1 MSRIIPDFIIDAA
14 TGRATP
20 VHTFD
25 GGSFDGFYSH
35 AQHKALANLG
45 SAAAARAG
53 GMPDAE
59 IRRRMIAAI
68 KEADVVVLFYPP
80 HRDDEHGFMIAK
92 GRRALKRYG
101 KMAVFQAFDLE
112 SREDAVAIRKAYGDK
127 VRLR

>member
-1 MSRIIPDFIIDAA
+1 MSGIIPDYIVEFR
-14 TGRATP
+14 TGRTTP
-20 VHTFD
+20 LHTFQ
-25 GGSFDGFYSH
+25 GGDFDGFYSH
-35 AQHKALANLG
+35 AQQKALANLG

-68 KEADVVVLFYPP
+68 KKADVVVLFYPP
-80 HRDDEHGFMIAK
+80 HSDDEHGFMIAK
-92 GRRALKRYG
+92 GRKALKRYG

-127 VRLR
+127 VRFR